1 MEIKA
6 KKIHTWNY
14 LNRKLTFSNHIDAF
28 FLTRNDFFRCDEG
41 RFVKIKYNSNDL
53 IVFFNHTISSCSFND
68 VLRTQETHKLGEEMR
83 IKYNYNNIFVVR
95 KNDEFFGNIIVSCYE
110 KPEGLDDMYKSC
122 ISSNPKILNPIF
134 TKYNIDS
141 EYSTLCRLI
150 YLLSKG
156 SANFLAWGLKN
167 IYNRN
172 LNLYQLIHVF
182 TWNNKYN
189 TIANKLSKGTI
200 TAYNNQGDIN
210 NLFREMSILRHGKR
224 VNDSINT
231 FNTAQKR
238 MLKSV
243 TLNEDEKNALAK
255 MKRLSPVVQSN
266 FVRKMSTIEDVNEIF
281 SQLHHLVNTHFKW
294 NKESYLDYVK
304 NGENLKCNVVYDN
317 NNIVIV
323 EVKDYETI
331 KRIAKNSNW
340 CISKNRQYWENYIND
355 HNRDKTKQ
363 YVMCDFS
370 KREDDVLSMIGF
382 TVTKDR
388 ITAAHNFIND
398 NMLRETPSYVQNRK
412 SFIFLSDGIYKIFE
426 ENNISLR
433 ELIGLSKSK
442 ESSKVVKL
450 NADWNKESIL
460 NLFFN
465 SVKKGNCIILKNI
478 DNKLIVIG
486 LNMNINSIIKQINRQ
501 SLLASFINYV
511 FKFDFSKELKND
523 KSFEVYPLRNFTSNE
538 LDIYSG
544 YNQYLKE
551 TKRNIFNLFREENIP
566 YDILPSCS
574 NKKELIKT
582 LIENNLIE
590 EFDELLNEEENRRVL
605 NSISEDLTRS
615 LITSICEYG
624 CYDLLK
630 CLYKH
635 NIYLTKILEKKD
647 MLFFMDEMYHRIMHN
662 KTYTM
667 ANPDDE
673 IFNQIWD
680 YKIPNNLDR
689 RILIVYGF
697 ITVLIQLMKHEGE
710 RQDIYSSIVNYTR
723 KTCPLVTKFC
733 LMSAKTIS
741 LNKVTNELKNL
752 LNFSAMNNLNE
763 VFDIL
768 YERKVVN
775 KVVLKKILEVLQ
787 SNGGRYNYSSQIDRF
802 QNIFEKKYGVEEQ
815 IKNLDEKNNKTFHRI
830 ETEDF
835 LDTLLGMTINAYHER
850 N

>member
-1 MEIKA
+1 M
-6 KKIHTWNY
+6 
-14 LNRKLTFSNHIDAF
+14 
-28 FLTRNDFFRCDEG
+28 
-41 RFVKIKYNSNDL
+41 
-53 IVFFNHTISSCSFND
+53 
-68 VLRTQETHKLGEEMR
+68 
-83 IKYNYNNIFVVR
+83 
-95 KNDEFFGNIIVSCYE
+95 
-110 KPEGLDDMYKSC
+110 
-122 ISSNPKILNPIF
+122 
-134 TKYNIDS
+134 
-141 EYSTLCRLI
+141 
-150 YLLSKG
+150 
-156 SANFLAWGLKN
+156 
-167 IYNRN
+167 
-172 LNLYQLIHVF
+172 
-182 TWNNKYN
+182 
-189 TIANKLSKGTI
+189 
-200 TAYNNQGDIN
+200 
-210 NLFREMSILRHGKR
+210 
-224 VNDSINT
+224 
-231 FNTAQKR
+231 
-238 MLKSV
+238 
-243 TLNEDEKNALAK
+243 
-255 MKRLSPVVQSN
+255 
-266 FVRKMSTIEDVNEIF
+266 
-281 SQLHHLVNTHFKW
+281 
-294 NKESYLDYVK
+294 
-304 NGENLKCNVVYDN
+304 
-317 NNIVIV
+317 
-323 EVKDYETI
+323 
-331 KRIAKNSNW
+331 
-340 CISKNRQYWENYIND
+340 
-355 HNRDKTKQ
+355 
-363 YVMCDFS
+363 
-370 KREDDVLSMIGF
+370 
-382 TVTKDR
+382 
-388 ITAAHNFIND
+388 
-398 NMLRETPSYVQNRK
+398 
-412 SFIFLSDGIYKIFE
+412 
-426 ENNISLR
+426 
-433 ELIGLSKSK
+433 
-442 ESSKVVKL
+442 
-450 NADWNKESIL
+450 
-460 NLFFN
+460 
-465 SVKKGNCIILKNI
+465 
-478 DNKLIVIG
+478 
-486 LNMNINSIIKQINRQ
+486 
-501 SLLASFINYV
+501 
-511 FKFDFSKELKND
+511 
-523 KSFEVYPLRNFTSNE
+523 
-538 LDIYSG
+538 
-544 YNQYLKE
+544 
-551 TKRNIFNLFREENIP
+551 
-566 YDILPSCS
+566 
-574 NKKELIKT
+574 
-582 LIENNLIE
+582 
-590 EFDELLNEEENRRVL
+590 LNEEENRRVL